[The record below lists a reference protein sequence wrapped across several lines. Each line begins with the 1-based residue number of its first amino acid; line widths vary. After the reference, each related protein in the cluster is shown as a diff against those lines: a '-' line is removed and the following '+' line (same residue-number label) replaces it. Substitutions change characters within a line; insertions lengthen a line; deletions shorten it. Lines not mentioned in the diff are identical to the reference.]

1 MSIPRRIIQT
11 HRSPDIG
18 REWRESWIAHN
29 PGYEYMFFTNDECRD
44 FVAQHRPGLLPIYD
58 KLPNFVQRVDL
69 FRYLVVH
76 ELGGFYADVDTV
88 CCAPLDSYVDLERD
102 HLVGGME
109 MTLAHYRHGTA
120 TYMENYTT
128 PYQVLNWMFGAPK
141 GHLALALLMQRIE
154 FYVAQMSP
162 QQLKDWSL
170 TDRFTLELTGPM
182 LWTHILNEFL
192 AGTRQGEVTIL
203 SRLTWGSL
211 PHEQNVAENLDLIKV
226 RHLFEGEWK
235 KKRQA
240 ARNYTVRI

>member
-109 MTLAHYRHGTA
+109 MTLAHYRH
-120 TYMENYTT
+120 ELRN
-128 PYQVLNWMFGAPK
+128 
-141 GHLALALLMQRIE
+141 QRI
-154 FYVAQMSP
+154 P
-162 QQLKDWSL
+162 QKAHHRQRQLKRPQSVW
-170 TDRFTLELTGPM
+170 
-182 LWTHILNEFL
+182 FL
-192 AGTRQGEVTIL
+192 RSPG
-203 SRLTWGSL
+203 
-211 PHEQNVAENLDLIKV
+211 
-226 RHLFEGEWK
+226 F
-235 KKRQA
+235 
-240 ARNYTVRI
+240 